1 MSNDFLLI
9 FFGFSVFFVL
19 VFTRYCGSKLNQ
31 YGTWNKDWNR
41 EIIWKKCPFR
51 YDPDQRFRDPDP
63 KLITYRGATFG
74 IQFILRYYHD
84 HGVRFSFLFVLNS
97 NFTFQ
102 SFNLSLIFLQA
113 EVGWA
118 EPIDQACNWSLML
131 RTLGLRTLPWTSEA
145 HRSVS
150 CRIGFWEHLVT

>member
-9 FFGFSVFFVL
+9 FFGFSVIFVI
-19 VFTRYCGSKLNQ
+19 VFTRYYGSKLNQ

-51 YDPDQRFRDPDP
+51 YDPDQRFCDPDP
-63 KLITYRGATFG
+63 ILITYRGAIFG

-84 HGVRFSFLFVLNS
+84 HGVRFSFLFVLIS

-131 RTLGLRTLPWTSEA
+131 RTLVENAPVNCWGP
-145 HRSVS
+145 
-150 CRIGFWEHLVT
+150 